1 MSFSVGAIFVN
12 LVSLYFDSADQLL
25 LLFIVLLFV
34 LLLPNL
40 LLLKESPGWLFKEK
54 RFEQTARVLF
64 QVWIYNGKPSGI
76 TSSYFTRLQEKM
88 ETDEFESPSMQADST
103 LTLLSKLALLWN
115 NKEHRIALLTLSS
128 LSSSLFC
135 LYYGT
140 SSNIQAM
147 GFERIQ
153 YNGILSGA
161 TQGLGFVI
169 VSPFLYK
176 YPRRTAFY
184 FIQSFILACTGL
196 LFLLSFLGLG
206 SASGVIQGII
216 ANLLISLA
224 TSAFFCFLY
233 IANAESFPAHIRGIA
248 VGVIL
253 LTGKLVGS
261 LAPILSTFSASHK
274 LHVLVGCALPMIGS
288 LLLTTHF
295 KETLLFQ

>member
-54 RFEQTARVLF
+54 KFEETAKVLF

-76 TSSYFTRLQEKM
+76 TSSYFTRLQERM
-88 ETDEFESPSMQADST
+88 ETDEFETPSMPTETT
-103 LTLLSKLALLWN
+103 LSLSSKVALLWT
-115 NKEHRIALLTLSS
+115 NKEHRTALLTLSS
-128 LSSSLFC
+128 LSASLFC

-147 GFERIQ
+147 GFEKIQ
-153 YNGILSGA
+153 YNGVLSGA
-161 TQGLGFVI
+161 TQGLGFLI

-176 YPRRTAFY
+176 YPRRSAFY

-196 LFLLSFLGLG
+196 LFLLSFAGLG
-206 SASGVIQGII
+206 SGHGLVQGLIS
-216 ANLLISLA
+216 NLLISLA

-248 VGVIL
+248 VGIIL
-253 LTGKLVGS
+253 LAGKLVGS
-261 LAPILSTFSASHK
+261 LAPVLSAFSASHN
-274 LHVLVGCALPMIGS
+274 LHVLVGCSVPMVAS
-288 LLLTTHF
+288 LLLTANF
-295 KETLLFQ
+295 KETLLIQ